1 MATII
6 LDQVVNQVVIPHHQ
20 LISQVSSLQNSL
32 HVHPHN
38 LVEIRLINHLANL
51 IDIQLV
57 NHRKYLKEN
66 LANNLLETPL
76 CSHQGSHV
84 DILQTNRLRFRR
96 FNQVGSQNVSL
107 RINQLSILEI
117 NLQLNQLAPHL
128 NSHFSSHVVVPP
140 NTLQYSHHSS
150 LGDGQQHSLL
160 GYRLRF
166 QQGEYGFN

>member
-1 MATII
+1 MV
-6 LDQVVNQVVIPHHQ
+6 LLQHQ
-20 LISQVSSLQNSL
+20 LISQVISLQNSL
-32 HVHPHN
+32 HVHPRN

-51 IDIQLV
+51 FDIQLV
-57 NHRKYLKEN
+57 NHRKYLEET

-84 DILQTNRLRFRR
+84 DIPQTNRLRFRR
-96 FNQVGSQNVSL
+96 FNQVGSRGVSL

-117 NLQLNQLAPHL
+117 HLLLNQLALHL
-128 NSHFSSHVVVPP
+128 NNHFSSHVVVPP

-160 GYRLRF
+160 GYQLRF
-166 QQGEYGFN
+166 QHGEYGFN